1 MAHRHA
7 FRADDFLTCS
17 MCDNIRIIDG
27 LPYCQGDRIRYNP
40 CRFGCAAFGANNMP
54 SDAPEGWTLTAEQ
67 AASLRAFISDPNP
80 GRRLLIVHGAE
91 TLTICPASWLHD
103 DAHMAAIWTMP
114 CGTEDVSQVIDVS
127 TIRYNQLTNS
137 FDFIGSI
144 GFSLRLP
151 EECRQEEQRAPVRTK
166 QTTLEGFA

>member
-7 FRADDFLTCS
+7 FREDDFLTCS

-27 LPYCQGDRIRYNP
+27 LPYCQDDRIRYNP
-40 CRFGCAAFGANNMP
+40 CRFGCAAFGATNMP

-67 AASLRAFISDPNP
+67 AASLRAFIADPTP
-80 GRRLLIVHGAE
+80 GRRHLIVHGAE

-114 CGTEDVSQVIDVS
+114 CGTEDCSQVIDVS
-127 TIRYNQLTNS
+127 TIRYNQLTNA
-137 FDFIGSI
+137 FDFAGSI
-144 GFSLRLP
+144 NFSLRLP
-151 EECRQEEQRAPVRTK
+151 EECRQEEQRAPVRTR